1 MTAVHAEATATTQ
14 QSNSFQILTCLFDR
28 PLRTDAR
35 GGCFLPTSCA
45 CVFASVPP
53 LQYFRSR
60 TSTSALIF
68 STPLQ
73 CIIFSAPLQS
83 LHSSASARMPLV
95 STRLT
100 VCKRI
105 FFISTCNSFIYANQ
119 RHADSYELSS
129 RNHSTAVITSLEPQ
143 LNSCEHLCLL
153 SHIFRYLP
161 DFPIFASFHPFTDC
175 PDTRPVCKAVVYIT
189 RCLSVYCACR

>member
-1 MTAVHAEATATTQ
+1 MSAVTTAADAEAAAVTAVPVEATVTTQ
-14 QSNSFQILTCLFDR
+14 QSSFCNTYSFVFDR
-28 PLRTDAR
+28 PLQSDDR
-35 GGCFLPTSCA
+35 GGCFLPSSCA

-95 STRLT
+95 SARLI
-100 VCKRI
+100 VCNRI
-105 FFISTCNSFIYANQ
+105 FFISACNSFIYANQ
-119 RHADSYELSS
+119 RPTDSYELSS
-129 RNHSTAVITSLEPQ
+129 RNHSTAVITSFEPQ
-143 LNSCEHLCLL
+143 LN
-153 SHIFRYLP
+153 
-161 DFPIFASFHPFTDC
+161 
-175 PDTRPVCKAVVYIT
+175 PVYV
-189 RCLSVYCACR
+189 